1 MIDIDLIE
9 AQKGIKSIGVIVCNS
24 DIQKLNNS
32 YSIDAGLSDLDLFG
46 VNLGQPVFKKGIEK
60 VSKENEFSYLIISN
74 IDKVNEDK
82 QNRFIGLVKDREFM
96 GYNLPDNVIIV
107 FTVESE
113 NDIKN
118 ISAELYHFC
127 EINI

>member
-107 FTVESE
+107 FTVETES
-113 NDIKN
+113 DIKKV
-118 ISAELYHFC
+118 SKELYYFC
-127 EINI
+127 EVNI

>member
-9 AQKGIKSIGVIVCNS
+9 AQKGIKSIGVIVFNS

-32 YSIDAGLSDLDLFG
+32 CNIDAGLSDLDLFG
-46 VNLGQPVFKKGIEK
+46 VSLGHPIFKEKLEK
-60 VSKENEFSYLIISN
+60 VSKENEISYLIISN

>member
-46 VNLGQPVFKKGIEK
+46 VSLGQPIFKEGIEK

-127 EINI
+127 EVNI

>member
-9 AQKGIKSIGVIVCNS
+9 AQKGIKSIGVIVFNS

-32 YSIDAGLSDLDLFG
+32 CNIDAGLSDLDLFG
-46 VNLGQPVFKKGIEK
+46 VSLGHPIFKEELEK
-60 VSKENEFSYLIISN
+60 VSKENEISYLIISN

-96 GYNLPDNVIIV
+96 GYNLPDTVIIV
-107 FTVESE
+107 FTVETES
-113 NDIKN
+113 DIKKV
-118 ISAELYHFC
+118 SKELYYFC
-127 EINI
+127 EVNI

>member
-127 EINI
+127 EVNI